1 MITYQFRGKKVRAFV
16 RRKGV
21 GSKSMS
27 FPTKGLAKTWAERI
41 ERELAERE
49 ARGETYLDDMT
60 LAELIDWH
68 DLESRRAKSTITIT
82 QRGNLTR
89 LREGLGHITVG
100 KLRPMDIVEHVKR
113 RVYGQH
119 QRSDRIVI
127 PPCTPATMR
136 VEIGYLADLLALGQ
150 ASGKVRMNP
159 NPVLDAR
166 IVLRKLHLLGASKL
180 RERRPAPEELDK
192 LRRRFDEQRWRMK
205 IPMKDIMDFAILT
218 ARREGEITRLRWADL
233 DEQSRTI
240 VLHDVK
246 HPRRKIG
253 NHRRFPLL
261 GDALEIIQRQPRVNE
276 FIFPYLSD
284 SIGNAF
290 REACKALNIADL
302 HFHDLRHEAT
312 SRLFEAGLAIEQVAL
327 VTLHKNWA
335 DLKRYANLNPQLVHE
350 KLAAAGLGAASL
362 KPIRG
367 SFGQI
372 GPGMNTSQVKAANE
386 PMG

>member
-1 MITYQFRGKKVRAFV
+1 MITYQNRRGKVRAIV
-16 RRKGV
+16 RRTGV
-21 GSKSMS
+21 GSKSKT
-27 FPTKGLAKTWAERI
+27 FPTKGMAKIWAERF

-49 ARGETYLDDMT
+49 ARGADFFDDMT

-68 DLESRRAKSTITIT
+68 DLESRKAKSTVTLT

-89 LREGLGHITVG
+89 LREGLGHIAVS
-100 KLRPMDIVEHVKR
+100 KLRPMDIIDHVKR

-119 QRSDRIVI
+119 KRSEGILI

-159 NPVLDAR
+159 NPVPDAR

-180 RERRPAPEELDK
+180 RERRPTNEELDK
-192 LRRRFDEQRWRMK
+192 LRKRFDAQRWRMK
-205 IPMKDIMDFAILT
+205 IPMRDIMDFAILT
-218 ARREGEITRLRWADL
+218 ARREGEITRLRWVDL
-233 DEQSRTI
+233 DEQTRTI
-240 VLHDVK
+240 ILHDVK

-261 GDALEIIQRQPRVNE
+261 GDSLDIIRRQPRVSE
-276 FIFPYLSD
+276 FIFPYQPD

-290 REACKALNIADL
+290 REGCKALSIVDL

-312 SRLFEAGLAIEQVAL
+312 SRLFESGLAIEQVAL

-335 DLKRYANLNPQLVHE
+335 DLKRYANLDPRMVHQR
-350 KLAAAGLGAASL
+350 LAGNGARAAGLQSGVAV
-362 KPIRG
+362 
-367 SFGQI
+367 
-372 GPGMNTSQVKAANE
+372 SQMGLSVALQLAANDE
-386 PMG
+386 RA

>member
-1 MITYQFRGKKVRAFV
+1 MITYQNRSGNVRAIV
-16 RRKGV
+16 RRKGI
-21 GSKSMS
+21 GSKSKT

-41 ERELAERE
+41 EREFAERE
-49 ARGETYLDDMT
+49 ARGDTYLDDMT

-68 DLESRRAKSTITIT
+68 DLESRRAKSTITLT

-89 LREGLGHITVG
+89 LREGLGHIAVS

-119 QRSDRIVI
+119 QRSDRIII

-150 ASGKVRMNP
+150 ASGKVRMNS
-159 NPVLDAR
+159 NPVPDAR

-180 RERRPAPEELDK
+180 RERRPTPEELDK

-205 IPMKDIMDFAILT
+205 IPMRDIMDFAILT

-261 GDALEIIQRQPRVNE
+261 GEALEIIQRQPRVSE
-276 FIFPYLSD
+276 FIFPYVSD

-312 SRLFEAGLAIEQVAL
+312 SRLFEVGLSIEQVAL
-327 VTLHKNWA
+327 VTLHRNWA
-335 DLKRYANLNPQLVHE
+335 DLKRYANLNPCLVHE
-350 KLAAAGLGAASL
+350 RLAAAKTQTPSVTQQYAALGRVVHANV
-362 KPIRG
+362 
-367 SFGQI
+367 Q
-372 GPGMNTSQVKAANE
+372 AANE
-386 PMG
+386 ELG

>member
-1 MITYQFRGKKVRAFV
+1 MITYQNRRGKVRAIV
-16 RRKGV
+16 RRTGV
-21 GSKSMS
+21 GSKSKT
-27 FPTKGLAKTWAERI
+27 FPTKGLAKIWAERI
-41 ERELAERE
+41 EWEFAERE
-49 ARGETYLDDMT
+49 AHGEDYLEDMT

-68 DLESRRAKSTITIT
+68 DLESRKAKSTITLT

-89 LREGLGHITVG
+89 LREGLGHIAVS

-119 QRSDRIVI
+119 ERSDRTVI

-159 NPVLDAR
+159 NPVPDAR
-166 IVLRKLHLLGASKL
+166 IVLRKLHLVGASKL
-180 RERRPAPEELDK
+180 RERRPTGDELNK
-192 LRRRFDEQRWRMK
+192 LRKRFDEQRWRMK
-205 IPMKDIMDFAILT
+205 IPMRDIVDFAILT
-218 ARREGEITRLRWADL
+218 GRRESEITRLRWVAL

-246 HPRRKIG
+246 HPRRKLG

-261 GDALEIIQRQPRVNE
+261 GESLEIILRQPRTSE
-276 FIFPYLSD
+276 IIFPHMPD

-290 REACKALNIADL
+290 RQACKALGITDL

-312 SRLFEAGLAIEQVAL
+312 SRLFEAGLA
-327 VTLHKNWA
+327 
-335 DLKRYANLNPQLVHE
+335 R
-350 KLAAAGLGAASL
+350 AGLFTAADRRPTHAFPCTIAVARDRPLRVEHGHS
-362 KPIRG
+362 
-367 SFGQI
+367 
-372 GPGMNTSQVKAANE
+372 
-386 PMG
+386 